1 MLVHLQFCATVDVRG
16 ELNPNSKPWLQVI
29 LKFNASPQGE
39 KSGDFFF
46 FFPSGL
52 HLICFEV
59 SYSKENVS
67 EIYSFSSLPYN
78 LKY

>member
-39 KSGDFFF
+39 KSGNFFF
-46 FFPSGL
+46 FF
-52 HLICFEV
+52 
-59 SYSKENVS
+59 
-67 EIYSFSSLPYN
+67 SFWSAFN
-78 LKY
+78 LFWSFLF